1 METWKYKVGL
11 IELTSWLK
19 PLFGIFLGGS
29 LVFPTLITSYH
40 GWYLQEWEPKACS
53 DSIVKSLVAV
63 VGSPVIGFFSDWM
76 WFFRFASLFEAFP
89 LRVGPHFSRP
99 FPARQIPSASQAD
112 SALSPS
118 AAARRLWF
126 FSGRVHPKDSM
137 DGCFLGDFCFHR
149 KAPLIYFSWEKKRWL
164 GNPAFRFSLLIHW
177 KMGHFH
183 ESDDF
188 FMMWLVFYSD
198 LWCSTVKNDGDRTE
212 KWKLMISSGFML
224 SNILE
229 IRVV

>member
-76 WFFRFASLFEAFP
+76 WFFRYLKLFPWELAPIFPDLSQLARSPRLPKLIQLFLQVLLQGASGF
-89 LRVGPHFSRP
+89 
-99 FPARQIPSASQAD
+99 
-112 SALSPS
+112 
-118 AAARRLWF
+118 
-126 FSGRVHPKDSM
+126 
-137 DGCFLGDFCFHR
+137 FLGEFTLKIQWMAVFWGIFVFTGKPPWYIFHGKKNAGWETRHSDF
-149 KAPLIYFSWEKKRWL
+149 PY
-164 GNPAFRFSLLIHW
+164 
-177 KMGHFH
+177 
-183 ESDDF
+183 
-188 FMMWLVFYSD
+188 
-198 LWCSTVKNDGDRTE
+198 
-212 KWKLMISSGFML
+212 
-224 SNILE
+224 
-229 IRVV
+229 